1 MEKAGF
7 FRRFFA
13 VFIDGLL
20 LFPLSYL
27 LINLVGNQYMGLPL
41 QLLYEAVLISMW
53 NGQTIGKKLLGV
65 RVTTTSGGQ
74 VDFVKAL
81 IRPIAK
87 LLSGIVLA
95 LGYLWMLWDKDS
107 QTWHDKIAGTYAVKV

>member
-7 FRRFFA
+7 FRRFLA
-13 VFIDGLL
+13 VFIDGILL
-20 LFPLSYL
+20 APLSYFL
-27 LINLVGNQYMGLPL
+27 VSSVGNQYVGFPL
-41 QLLYEAVLISMW
+41 QVLYEAVLIAMW
-53 NGQTIGKKLLGV
+53 NGQTVGKKVMGV
-65 RVTTTSGGQ
+65 RITTTSGGS

-87 LLSGIVLA
+87 ILSAIVLA
-95 LGYLWMLWDKDS
+95 LGYLWMLWDKNS